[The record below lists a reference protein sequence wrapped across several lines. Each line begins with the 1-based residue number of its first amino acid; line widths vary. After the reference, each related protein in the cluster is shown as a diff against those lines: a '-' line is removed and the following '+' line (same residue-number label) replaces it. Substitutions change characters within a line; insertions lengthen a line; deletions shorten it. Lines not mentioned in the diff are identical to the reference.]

1 MSRFSG
7 LRPDKKKKY
16 RPEYPLVPKVAPT
29 VRVYVPEK
37 PAQRNTVYQT
47 PTQRKA
53 ITGEMERQAAAQTRS
68 LLSDAIPPAKEPVSE
83 TRSVPRRYKLRKSAP
98 LEHPKAAS
106 TETREKAS
114 INALQE
120 PGTGKP
126 KNEAFND
133 PVSVKQVPQIRVPA
147 AAQLVQQV
155 AEKAALPATDLRQET
170 AEMQQTQYDYLPRH
184 ASLEDIE
191 DASQWAIPDYTYKP
205 RHAAPEDIET
215 ISAEDMAQLQTR
227 MGRRA
232 FLARQEALQAQASD
246 EAMNTDTSPQN
257 VKGEGGHTDVATPA
271 MPETRTGRRALAA
284 INPASEVEQVL
295 IPTATASTTMPLHV
309 VDDSILNED
318 EIRALAASLVKND
331 VSTKPKAE
339 SLAAIPAIAG
349 PPIRVEYEAE
359 FTDRPKSA
367 GTASPVEK
375 AMSVSRHQS
384 ALKKTHPVAPPQQD
398 DDFNSAVQEGKR
410 KPTRASRAA
419 QPLQDDEFDL
429 VVQEGKRKPARA
441 SRAAQPLQD
450 DEFDLVV
457 QEGKRKPVR
466 ASRAAQPSQDDEFD
480 QYVQE
485 GNRKP
490 RKTPRAPRKPE
501 LPDVPR
507 KTVYTKHTDSA
518 RRKRIILL
526 GSALV
531 VVVALLVALL
541 IPGGLFTRDVPPLN
555 TMTTNQPIVEISG
568 EPTDTPLP
576 SATPSAS
583 VTPAPTPTPSASATA
598 TPTATPKPSATA
610 TPKPTV
616 TPTATPKPTTTPKP
630 TVTPTKAPTPVPTK
644 APTPV
649 PTQAPTPVPTQA
661 PTSEPTVA
669 PTEEPTV

>member
-37 PAQRNTVYQT
+37 PAQRNAVYQT

-68 LLSDAIPPAKEPVSE
+68 LLSDAIPPAKEPVIE

-120 PGTGKP
+120 PGKSKP
-126 KNEAFND
+126 KNEALND
-133 PVSVKQVPQIRVPA
+133 TVSVKQVPQIRVPA

-246 EAMNTDTSPQN
+246 EAMNTGTSPQN

-284 INPASEVEQVL
+284 INTASEVEQVL
-295 IPTATASTTMPLHV
+295 IPTATASTIMPLRV

-349 PPIRVEYEAE
+349 PPIRVEYETE
-359 FTDRPKSA
+359 STDRPKGAS
-367 GTASPVEK
+367 TASPVEK

-384 ALKKTHPVAPPQQD
+384 AVKKPQPVAPPQQD
-398 DDFNSAVQEGKR
+398 DDFNSAVQER
-410 KPTRASRAA
+410 KSVRASRAA

-429 VVQEGKRKPARA
+429 VVQEGKRKPARV
-441 SRAAQPLQD
+441 SRAAQPL
-450 DEFDLVV
+450 
-457 QEGKRKPVR
+457 
-466 ASRAAQPSQDDEFD
+466 QDDEFD

-583 VTPAPTPTPSASATA
+583 VTPVPTPTPSVSATA

-661 PTSEPTVA
+661 PTPVPTQVPTPEPTVA